1 MILNDRQIRERG
13 LVLPFTERALQAAG
27 YDIRLDATL
36 ERYGAGIVPG
46 AARVRV
52 PVRAGAVLLPPGAFF
67 LGWSVEWIAM
77 PEDLCGVLFPRSSVQ
92 RLGLALGSGF
102 IQPGFCAR
110 LVLELSNPTANT
122 IRLVVGEAIAQIR
135 FETVE
140 NPERAYAGQYQG
152 QGE

>member
-13 LVLPFTERALQAAG
+13 MVRPFEPALLQAAG

-52 PVRAGAVLLPPGAFF
+52 PVCAGAVLLRPGAFV
-67 LGWSVEWIAM
+67 LSWSIEWIAM
-77 PEDLCGVLFPRSSVQ
+77 PVDLCGVLFPRSSVQ

-102 IQPGFCAR
+102 VQPGFQGR

-122 IRLVVGEAIAQIR
+122 IRLVVGQPIAQIR

-140 NPERAYAGQYQG
+140 QPDRPYAGQYQG
-152 QGE
+152 QG